1 MPFIPYE
8 EAVELFEVIK
18 KTAVSVTISTEKT
31 DAAEKECDDYLK
43 NKNKSIYDMSP
54 LSIYYVIS
62 KLEDTKQIEFI
73 KNNINYIKEHE
84 EDILLY
90 NMQSP
95 HSLSYF
101 FSFNTIK
108 ELRKIDSSIF
118 EKIIS
123 KNFNNLTHGF
133 NQQDYIDL
141 YTDCFDIINKKKN
154 IDFINEIY
162 YHNRF
167 CCDIEYYRKIEN
179 LQKGFELQRIYN
191 KEFMDFLLEKYKDK
205 ISTFDPIE
213 TLKFTHYIEN
223 QDLYEKFIK
232 SNYDKINLAF
242 ENMNEYELVDF
253 LEESTTEKQEF
264 LIYNFFEKIIKKQD
278 IRKIIN
284 KINHTIIIKLYK
296 ENKDVFSKMTLLDW
310 IKFCSQRNGLVG
322 NFVFQDTFKD
332 IIDTFDIKNIEELFD
347 TRFFLNGY
355 SKKDVI
361 ALKYVETKYRNNLE
375 TTGIIEPI
383 SSSTSIFSKEYIK
396 NLKEIKDMLKNN
408 SITKND
414 EIYKQH
420 LSNFILFLKNNEI
433 IFDIEGNNF
442 KEIEKLF
449 YRIVMGSSMSIL
461 FKVNNIKEIA
471 LYNRIG
477 KIDFNTD
484 NFTVEQLKKYNV
496 KQHKQ
501 LYEKYKGSKAYFR
514 EYKLFTL
521 KLMLMVGYNHAKE
534 ILSIDDSIPNLEHL
548 LNNVDVKTIK
558 LDESGNPILNERI
571 INLLF
576 NNKNKYLM
584 KEMLGNKES
593 ELYKYFPRIF
603 SEWEL
608 IKANQKDK
616 SLDIILEY
624 LKSDTISIPPE
635 YNRLSG
641 LFKYIGCSNSV
652 VNETFQLHDQ
662 MLKRTESTIPKV
674 IGKVNEYSYEI
685 LDLQDMES
693 LVVGNKTDCCFTVLG
708 NGYSCLKHAC
718 TSKNGRILVIK
729 KNNELVAHSW
739 IWRNG
744 DLLCLDNIEISKSI
758 NKVAFLDVYLRF
770 ADEIINESF
779 KCEGYDSCI
788 KNVTI
793 GYTNFDK
800 TIENI
805 EKYPCLVSK
814 FCDLE
819 KKDFGKRLG
828 INRSFVDSLPS
839 PIEEVGYTDSKNV
852 QYLIKGNGVFNLGQ
866 SSYLYKEKSIE
877 IDKILT
883 LKKGTK

>member
-8 EAVELFEVIK
+8 DAVELFEALK
-18 KTAVSVTISTEKT
+18 KTAVSVTISVEKT
-31 DAAEKECDDYLK
+31 EAAEKECDEYLK

-84 EDILLY
+84 EDIFLY

-95 HSLSYF
+95 QALSYF
-101 FSFNTIK
+101 FSYNTIK
-108 ELRKIDSSIF
+108 ELKKIDPSIF

-123 KNFNNLTHGF
+123 KSFSKLIYGF

-141 YTDCFDIINKKKN
+141 YTDCFDILNKKKN
-154 IDFINEIY
+154 IEFINEIY
-162 YHNRF
+162 YHSRF
-167 CCDIEYYRKIEN
+167 CCDIEEYKKIEN
-179 LQKGFELQRIYN
+179 LQKGFELQRLYN
-191 KEFMDFLLEKYKDK
+191 NEFMDFLLEKYKDK
-205 ISTFDPIE
+205 ISTFDSIE
-213 TLKFTHYIEN
+213 TLKFAHYIEN
-223 QDLYEKFIK
+223 QYVYEMFIK
-232 SNYDKINLAF
+232 SNYEKINLAF
-242 ENMNEYELVDF
+242 ENMDEYELIEF
-253 LEESTTEKQEF
+253 LEESNTEKQEF
-264 LIYNFFEKIIKKQD
+264 LIYNFLEKIIKKQD

-284 KINHTIIIKLYK
+284 KINHRIIIKLYK

-310 IKFCSQRNGLVG
+310 VKFCSQRNGLVG
-322 NFVFQDTFKD
+322 NFVFQDTFQD
-332 IIDTFDIKNIEELFD
+332 IIDTFNIENIEELFD
-347 TRFFLNGY
+347 TKFFLNGY
-355 SKKDVI
+355 LKKDVV
-361 ALKYVETKYRNNLE
+361 ALKYVETKYRNNLKVS
-375 TTGIIEPI
+375 GILEPI
-383 SSSTSIFSKEYIK
+383 SESTSIFSKEYIK
-396 NLKEIKDMLKNN
+396 NLKEIRDMLKNN
-408 SITKND
+408 SITKSN

-420 LSNFILFLKNNEI
+420 LSNFVLFLKNNEI

-449 YRIVMGSSMSIL
+449 YRIVMGSSMTVL
-461 FKVNNIKEIA
+461 FKVDNIKEIT

-477 KIDFNTD
+477 KIDFKTSD
-484 NFTVEQLKKYNV
+484 FTVEQLEKYNV

-501 LYEKYKGSKAYFR
+501 LYEKYKDSRVYFKD
-514 EYKLFTL
+514 YKLFAL

-534 ILSIDDSIPNLEHL
+534 ILSIDDTISTLEHL

-558 LDESGNPILNERI
+558 IDNSGNPILNYRI

-576 NNKNKYLM
+576 NNKNKYLI
-584 KEMLGNKES
+584 KEMLENKES
-593 ELYKYFPRIF
+593 ELFKYFPRIF

-616 SLDIILEY
+616 TLDTILEY

-635 YNRLSG
+635 YSRLSG
-641 LFKYIGCSNSV
+641 LFKYIGCNNSV
-652 VNETFQLHDQ
+652 VNETFKLHDE
-662 MLKRTESTIPKV
+662 MLKRTESTIPKI
-674 IGKVNEYSYEI
+674 IGNVNEYSYEI

-758 NKVAFLDVYLRF
+758 KEVDFLDVYLKF
-770 ADEIINESF
+770 ADEVINESF
-779 KCEGYDSCI
+779 KYERYDSCI

-800 TIENI
+800 RIEGLD
-805 EKYPCLVSK
+805 KYPCIISNS
-814 FCDLE
+814 CDLE

-828 INRSFVDSLPS
+828 CNRTFVDILPG
-839 PIEEVGYTDSKNV
+839 PIEEECYIDSKNA
-852 QYLIKGNGVFNLGQ
+852 QYLIKGNGIFNLGQ
-866 SSYLYKEKSIE
+866 STYLYEEKVKD
-877 IDKILT
+877 IDKVLT
-883 LKKGTK
+883 LKK